1 MAYMR
6 LGDLLIAAGAI
17 TQKQLEEA
25 LTIQK
30 QKKERLGDVLE
41 ERTSRRRSD

>member
-6 LGDLLIAAGAI
+6 LGDLLIAGAI
-17 TQKQLEEA
+17 TQEQLEEA

-30 QKKERLGDVLE
+30 SK

>member
-17 TQKQLEEA
+17 TQEQ
-25 LTIQK
+25 
-30 QKKERLGDVLE
+30 LE

>member
-17 TQKQLEEA
+17 TQEQLEEA
-25 LTIQK
+25 LTHSK
-30 QKKERLGDVLE
+30 AE

>member
-17 TQKQLEEA
+17 TQEQLEGA

-30 QKKERLGDVLE
+30 
-41 ERTSRRRSD
+41 